1 MIHAS
6 NLTIEAY
13 YKLNGTL
20 TNSMIEELLDLQ
32 VAVEGGSGVLVHIG
46 EASGCYP
53 EEDFLSNHIEG
64 LRAISRRLRGQNKAD
79 LEEAIR
85 ALEGLETST
94 QQETEYGI
102 SELDAAEKSTYV
114 M

>member
-1 MIHAS
+1 MIQAS
-6 NLTIEAY
+6 NLTMEEY
-13 YKLNGTL
+13 YRLNGTL
-20 TNSMIEELLDLQ
+20 TSSMIEELLDLR
-32 VAVEGGSGVLVHIG
+32 VAVEEDTGVLVHIG
-46 EASGCYP
+46 EARECYP

-64 LRAISRRLRGQNKAD
+64 LRAISRRIRGQNKED

-85 ALEGLETST
+85 ALEDLETST